1 MITIHDGRKV
11 NEQQLKNIKLGGFFM
26 FEDVLCRRTETL
38 IKIDSEYL
46 LEHAEEIM
54 ITEMPSGNTKMLNRD
69 AWVEPIADRQI
80 SFYVED

>member
-1 MITIHDGRKV
+1 MITIHDSRTV
-11 NEQQLKNIKLGGFFM
+11 NECQLKDVKLGGFFM

-69 AWVEPIADRQI
+69 VWVEPIADRQI
-80 SFYVED
+80 NFYVED